1 MYNGIN
7 RNSKLFTPELCDEL
21 NNSFSKTL
29 EKIEQFHPKDLET
42 KYSAS
47 DINITPIANVD
58 IRNNSFNLDKEHW
71 INVVISTKESLT
83 DVDVASISGVEITD
97 TVFVQFVMKNTVKG
111 KVSGSIRNGILHA
124 YGTLEA
130 NTDYLVS
137 SFFVA

>member
-1 MYNGIN
+1 MWHFYAT
-7 RNSKLFTPELCDEL
+7 R
-21 NNSFSKTL
+21 
-29 EKIEQFHPKDLET
+29 
-42 KYSAS
+42 Y
-47 DINITPIANVD
+47 
-58 IRNNSFNLDKEHW
+58 KEHW

-111 KVSGSIRNGILHA
+111 KVSGSIKNGILHA

-137 SFFVA
+137 SFFIA